1 MREMLATQTSRL
13 PRTIEPFYAQT
24 GALFNPMTPPSRR

>member
-1 MREMLATQTSRL
+1 MLATQTSGL
-13 PRTIEPFYAQT
+13 PRTVEPFYAQR

>member
-13 PRTIEPFYAQT
+13 PRTVDPFYAQT
-24 GALFNPMTPPSRR
+24 GASLTR